1 MTAHAALW
9 TALLF
14 VAGDVPPADVNAVK
28 TAAADAS
35 AADRAKMQGDWMAV
49 SMTVNGSKLADDEA
63 QILFRTVTGEKY
75 TVFRFSN
82 PIGQGTF
89 KIDATKRP
97 KTIDSTPASTT
108 PATSPSAGKSVPA
121 KSKPILGIYELDGD
135 TLKICNS
142 LSGKPRPTDFAAK
155 TGSSHTCIVWQ
166 REKK

>member
-1 MTAHAALW
+1 MSAHAVLW
-9 TALLF
+9 TALLV

-28 TAAADAS
+28 TEAADAS

-49 SMTVNGSKLADDEA
+49 SMMVNGSKLADDEA

-97 KTIDSTPASTT
+97 KTIDSTPAGSR
-108 PATSPSAGKSVPA
+108 SAGA
-121 KSKPILGIYELDGD
+121 AATGKSKPILGIYELDGD

-142 LSGKPRPTDFAAK
+142 LPGKPRPTDFAAK
-155 TGSSHTCIVWQ
+155 TGSSHTRIVWQ